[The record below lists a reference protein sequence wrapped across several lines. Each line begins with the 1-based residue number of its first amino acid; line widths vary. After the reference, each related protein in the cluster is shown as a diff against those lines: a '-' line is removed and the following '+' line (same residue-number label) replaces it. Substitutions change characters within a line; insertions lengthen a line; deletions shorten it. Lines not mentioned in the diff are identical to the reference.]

1 MIPLLMNRAG
11 NPPGIVISRA
21 VGHNAGTAN
30 PGIANPVRS
39 IKELRTHGCS

>member
-21 VGHNAGTAN
+21 VGHNADTVCTGT
-30 PGIANPVRS
+30 ANPVRS